1 MGSLLLPC
9 GAEGAAGVP
18 GTSWAE
24 GGGCG
29 HCIGTHRHHGD
40 TGRSKARGA
49 RVKSGAPVVRDKH
62 YPTPAS
68 SLNIGSAPVIC
79 LSSGFT

>member
-18 GTSWAE
+18 GTSWA
-24 GGGCG
+24 GGGG
-29 HCIGTHRHHGD
+29 RCIGTHRHHRD
-40 TGRSKARGA
+40 TGRSKAQGA
-49 RVKSGAPVVRDKH
+49 GVKSGAPVVQDKH
-62 YPTPAS
+62 HPTPAS